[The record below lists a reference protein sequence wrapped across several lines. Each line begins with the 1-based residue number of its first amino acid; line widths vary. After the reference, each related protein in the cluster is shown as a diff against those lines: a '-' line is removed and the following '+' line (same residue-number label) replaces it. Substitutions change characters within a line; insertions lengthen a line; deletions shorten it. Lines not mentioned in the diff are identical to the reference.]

1 MLILSFPQLYDSF
14 LCVFTRLFCKKKK
27 NMTDICTFFSI
38 FAFDIIQSKLTMM
51 KKTLSFSYAAFLL
64 GGGNAMA
71 QQAESTESFSLSIVV
86 MLAVILALMIF
97 TIARFWRAT
106 NDIKSLK
113 AKICDKGL
121 AERTIMRSEVM
132 KLHLIN
138 KDEEAYEILN
148 DALYNEARRLY
159 RTTNDEKDYKEMVF
173 MQGEGE
179 SRKVSCAEYFEKKW
193 KQMQEKY
200 QPLYDA
206 ISHDIPEGLKT
217 VSYDY
222 IRQFGK
228 GENLKKE

>member
-1 MLILSFPQLYDSF
+1 
-14 LCVFTRLFCKKKK
+14 
-27 NMTDICTFFSI
+27 
-38 FAFDIIQSKLTMM
+38 
-51 KKTLSFSYAAFLL
+51 
-64 GGGNAMA
+64 
-71 QQAESTESFSLSIVV
+71 
-86 MLAVILALMIF
+86 
-97 TIARFWRAT
+97 
-106 NDIKSLK
+106 
-113 AKICDKGL
+113 
-121 AERTIMRSEVM
+121 M